1 MKRIML
7 LILIVN
13 TVSLAVAQTVAPEE
27 RTRANEYFEAGNW
40 PQVVISYQSIAKR
53 EPQNSNAR
61 MRAGIGLL
69 NQTKTQVA
77 ITQLEEAV
85 ALGANPMPL
94 FYLSTAYAQSN
105 QPDKCFETLEKSLA
119 NGFTAL
125 TLFETD
131 VNLARVKSNPR
142 YETLHERLLRGV
154 YPCRYSEQSRQFDFW
169 IGEWDVKSPTG
180 QPAGKSKIELLLGEC
195 VIYENWTSAAPQN
208 YAGKS
213 FNLYNSGTGKWMQT
227 WVDDKGAV
235 IEFIDGEYK
244 DNKMVFVTQPDN
256 QNQGTRLTFFNL
268 DKNNVRQLFEVTSDA
283 GKTWTTTT
291 DLLYHRVQK

>member
-7 LILIVN
+7 LILIANIVCQ
-13 TVSLAVAQTVAPEE
+13 AVAQTVSPEE
-27 RTRANEYFEAGNW
+27 RIKANEYFEAGNW

-69 NQTKTQVA
+69 NQTKTQAA

-94 FYLSTAYAQSN
+94 FYLSTAYAQNN
-105 QPDKCFETLEKSLA
+105 QTEKCFETLEKSLT

-142 YETLHERLLRGV
+142 YETLHQRLLRGV
-154 YPCRYSEQSRQFDFW
+154 YPCRYAEQSRQFDFW
-169 IGEWDVKSPTG
+169 IGEWDVKSTTG

-195 VIYENWTSAAPQN
+195 VIYENWTSAPPQN

-213 FNLYNSGTGKWMQT
+213 FNLHNSGSGKWMQT

-244 DNKMVFVTQPDN
+244 DNKMVFITRPDQ
-256 QNQGTRLTFFNL
+256 QNQITRLTFFNL
-268 DKNNVRQLFEVTSDA
+268 DKNNVRQIFEVTSDA

-291 DLLYHRVQK
+291 DLLYHRIPK

>member
-1 MKRIML
+1 MKRIVL
-7 LILIVN
+7 LFLIVN
-13 TVSLAVAQTVAPEE
+13 TASLVVAQTVAPEE
-27 RTRANEYFEAGNW
+27 RTKANEYFEASNW
-40 PQVVISYQSIAKR
+40 QQVVTSYQSIAKR

-69 NQTKTQVA
+69 NQTKTQAA

-94 FYLSTAYAQSN
+94 FYLSTAYAQNN
-105 QPDKCFETLEKSLA
+105 QVDKCFETLEKSLA

-142 YETLHERLLRGV
+142 YETLHQRLLRGV

-169 IGEWDVKSPTG
+169 IGEWDVKSTTG

-195 VIYENWTSAAPQN
+195 VIYENWTSAPPQN

-213 FNLYNSGTGKWMQT
+213 FNLYNSGSGKWMQT

-244 DNKMVFVTQPDN
+244 DNKMVFVTRPDN
-256 QNQGTRLTFFNL
+256 QNQITRLTFFNL

>member
-1 MKRIML
+1 MKRFVL

-13 TVSLAVAQTVAPEE
+13 IVSQAIAQTVSPEE
-27 RTRANEYFEAGNW
+27 RTMANEYFEAGNW
-40 PQVVISYQSIAKR
+40 PQVVILYQSIAKR
-53 EPQNSNAR
+53 EPQNANAR

-69 NQTKTQVA
+69 NQGKTQAA
-77 ITQLEEAV
+77 ITQLEAAV

-94 FYLSTAYAQSN
+94 FYLSTAYAQN
-105 QPDKCFETLEKSLA
+105 DQADKCFETLEKSLA

-142 YETLHERLLRGV
+142 YETLHQRLLRGV

-169 IGEWDVKSPTG
+169 IGEWDVKSTTG
-180 QPAGKSKIELLLGEC
+180 QPAGKSKIELMLGEC
-195 VIYENWTSAAPQN
+195 VIYENWTSAPPQN

-213 FNLYNSGTGKWMQT
+213 INLYNSDSGKWMQT

-244 DNKMVFVTQPDN
+244 DNKMVFVSRPDK
-256 QNQGTRLTFFNL
+256 QNQITRLTFFNL

-283 GKTWTTTT
+283 GKTWSTTT
-291 DLLYHRVQK
+291 DLFYHRVQK